1 MQANQAF
8 IKSDG
13 ISSSFPSSESYNLI
27 FLTTTLISVTSIIFA
42 VLLNRIMSNRR
53 EDVKEIGVPI

>member
-1 MQANQAF
+1 
-8 IKSDG
+8 
-13 ISSSFPSSESYNLI
+13 
-27 FLTTTLISVTSIIFA
+27 VTSIIFA